1 MNRKATLLLFLSL
14 GINVLLGSMI
24 VGQYLHPEPP
34 RWFPQPDQEIL
45 SLLPEERQKEFT
57 EAMGRL
63 RDDGG
68 QMQQKFTSMR
78 AHALHLLKAEPF
90 DKAAYRA
97 QVEEMHTLRS
107 GMMDHF
113 AETIT
118 SMADHWS
125 LEERKVLAKLL
136 KRPPEGWKGAPCPE
150 HQAGKASDEK
160 TKPTN

>member
-1 MNRKATLLLFLSL
+1 MNRKATWLLFFSL

-24 VGQYLHPEPP
+24 LGQYLHPEPP

-45 SLLPEERQKEFT
+45 SMLPEERQKEFT
-57 EAMGRL
+57 TAMDKL
-63 RDDGG
+63 RDEGG

-97 QVEEMHTLRS
+97 HIEEMHKLRS

-113 AETIT
+113 ADMVE
-118 SMADHWS
+118 SLADHWS
-125 LEERKVLAKLL
+125 PEERKVLARLL
-136 KRPPEGWKGAPCPE
+136 KRPPEGWSRIPCPE
-150 HQAGKASDEK
+150 HQGGKA
-160 TKPTN
+160 PLP